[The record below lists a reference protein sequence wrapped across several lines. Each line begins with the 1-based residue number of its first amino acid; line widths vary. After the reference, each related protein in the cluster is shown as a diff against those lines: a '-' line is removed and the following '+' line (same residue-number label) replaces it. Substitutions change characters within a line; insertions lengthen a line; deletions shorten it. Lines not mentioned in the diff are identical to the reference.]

1 MNELNES
8 IFEVEVQSPH
18 DGVWRK
24 WAARQMTLA
33 DARRW
38 IRNAGMVRATRI
50 VRIQREVVETFPARE
65 GS

>member
-1 MNELNES
+1 MNESSEAS
-8 IFEVEVQSPH
+8 FEVEVRSPH
-18 DGVWRK
+18 DGVWLK
-24 WAARQMTLA
+24 WAARQMTLD

-38 IRNAGMVRATRI
+38 IRNAGMVRETRI